1 MLKSKN
7 NFENILIFFFSI
19 FPLAFLIG
27 NSVINFFIII
37 IPIFFFILTLK
48 KKIKFNFQNKI
59 FLIMLLFWFSLIVN
73 LFFSQNQSL
82 SIPRVIKIFFIIFLV
97 SAFKYIV
104 FLNENKYLNNIY
116 KIWSII
122 FFVVFIDLI
131 FEFIVGFNIL
141 GFKSY
146 MPGRLAS
153 FTGNELVIG
162 NFFSAF
168 CLIFLSYI
176 SIKYPKKNNIIIFLS
191 LVLIFVSFVIGERA
205 NFIRTFL
212 MISLFFIFVVDYKYK
227 TKLLFIFVIFSLIP
241 LLITN
246 LKDDNIYKYR
256 YLNSINNLFQKN
268 GISTYLN
275 NSQYGAHYHVA
286 YKIFKEN
293 KLFGVGIK
301 NFRKESF
308 KSKYENP
315 KHKFKQM
322 IPDKTS
328 LPVLNILNWR
338 KGSTHPHQIHLE
350 LLSETGLFGYS
361 IFLIFIILSIFL
373 SIKSNLKNKN
383 VFQFSGILFVI
394 FSLLPLIP
402 TGSFFSTYSSGLFW
416 INYSLM
422 VGYIRD

>member
-1 MLKSKN
+1 MQKDLSKFSIGHIN
-7 NFENILIFFFSI
+7 SEKILLYTLTI

-37 IPIFFFILTLK
+37 IPIFYFILALK

-82 SIPRVIKIFFIIFLV
+82 SIPRVIKFFFIIFLV
-97 SAFKYIV
+97 STFKYIV
-104 FLNENKYLNNIY
+104 SLNENKYLNNIY

-122 FFVVFIDLI
+122 FFVVFLDLI
-131 FEFIVGFNIL
+131 FEFMVGFNIL

-146 MPGRLAS
+146 VPGRLTS

-168 CLIFLSYI
+168 CLIFLSYL
-176 SIKYPKKNNIIIFLS
+176 SIKYPKKNYIIIFSS
-191 LVLIFVSFVIGERA
+191 LVLIFVSFLIGERA
-205 NFIRTFL
+205 NFVRTFL
-212 MISLFFIFVVDYKYK
+212 MIILFVIFTLDYKYK
-227 TKLLFIFVIFSLIP
+227 TKLLFIFIIFSLIP
-241 LLITN
+241 LLIAN

-275 NSQYGAHYHVA
+275 NSQYGAHYDVA

-293 KLFGVGIK
+293 KLFGIGIK
-301 NFRKESF
+301 NFRNESF
-308 KSKYENP
+308 KSKYDNP
-315 KHKFKQM
+315 EHKFKYGGA
-322 IPDKTS
+322 
-328 LPVLNILNWR
+328 N
-338 KGSTHPHQIHLE
+338 HPHQIHLE
-350 LLSETGLFGYS
+350 FLSETGLFGYS

-402 TGSFFSTYSSGLFW
+402 TGSFFTTYSAGLFW

-422 VGYIRD
+422 VGYIGD

>member
-1 MLKSKN
+1 MLKDLSKFSIGYIN
-7 NFENILIFFFSI
+7 SEKILLYTLSI

-37 IPIFFFILTLK
+37 IPIFFFVLTLK

-82 SIPRVIKIFFIIFLV
+82 SIPRVIKFFFIIFLV

-104 FLNENKYLNNIY
+104 SLNENKYLNNIY

-122 FFVVFIDLI
+122 FFVVFLDLI
-131 FEFIVGFNIL
+131 FEFMVGFNIL

-146 MPGRLAS
+146 MPGRLTS

-168 CLIFLSYI
+168 CLIFLSYL
-176 SIKYPKKNNIIIFLS
+176 SIKYPKKNYIIIFSS
-191 LVLIFVSFVIGERA
+191 LVLIFVSFLIGERA
-205 NFIRTFL
+205 NFVKTFL
-212 MISLFFIFVVDYKYK
+212 MINLFVIFILNYKYK
-227 TKLLFIFVIFSLIP
+227 TKLLFIFIIFSLIP

-275 NSQYGAHYHVA
+275 NSQYGAHYDVA

-315 KHKFKQM
+315 ELKYK
-322 IPDKTS
+322 D
-328 LPVLNILNWR
+328 W
-338 KGSTHPHQIHLE
+338 KGATHPHQIHLE
-350 LLSETGLFGYS
+350 FLSETGLFGYS
-361 IFLIFIILSIFL
+361 IFLIFISLSIFL

-416 INYSLM
+416 INYTLM
-422 VGYIRD
+422 VGYISD

>member
-122 FFVVFIDLI
+122 FFVVLIDLI
-131 FEFIVGFNIL
+131 FEFMVGFNIL
-141 GFKSY
+141 GFKSNI
-146 MPGRLAS
+146 PGRLAS

-191 LVLIFVSFVIGERA
+191 LVLIFVSFLIGERA

-246 LKDDNIYKYR
+246 LKDDNIYKSR
-256 YLNSINNLFQKN
+256 YFNSISNLFQKN
-268 GISTYLN
+268 GISIYLN
-275 NSQYGAHYHVA
+275 NSQYGAHYDVA

-315 KHKFKQM
+315 KHKFKH
-322 IPDKTS
+322 
-328 LPVLNILNWR
+328 W
-338 KGSTHPHQIHLE
+338 KGATHPHQIHLE
-350 LLSETGLFGYS
+350 FLSETGLFGYS

>member
-1 MLKSKN
+1 MLKNLSKFSIGYIN
-7 NFENILIFFFSI
+7 SEKILLYTLYI
-19 FPLAFLIG
+19 FPLAFLTG

-37 IPIFFFILTLK
+37 IPIFFFVLTLK

-73 LFFSQNQSL
+73 LFFSENPSL
-82 SIPRVIKIFFIIFLV
+82 SIPRVIKFFFIIFLV
-97 SAFKYIV
+97 STFRYIV

-146 MPGRLAS
+146 MPGRLAG

-168 CLIFLSYI
+168 CLIFLSYL
-176 SIKYPKKNNIIIFLS
+176 SIKYPKKNYIIIFSS
-191 LVLIFVSFVIGERA
+191 LILIFVSFLIGERA
-205 NFIRTFL
+205 NFVRTFL
-212 MISLFFIFVVDYKYK
+212 MIGLFFIFVVDYKYK

-241 LLITN
+241 LLIAN

-256 YLNSINNLFQKN
+256 YFDSINNLFQKN

-275 NSQYGAHYHVA
+275 NSQYGAHYGVA
-286 YKIFKEN
+286 YKIFNEN

-308 KSKYENP
+308 KTKYENP
-315 KHKFKQM
+315 KHKFKH
-322 IPDKTS
+322 
-328 LPVLNILNWR
+328 W
-338 KGSTHPHQIHLE
+338 KGATHPHQIHLE

-361 IFLIFIILSIFL
+361 IFLIFISLSIFL

>member
-1 MLKSKN
+1 MLKDLSKFSIGCFN
-7 NFENILIFFFSI
+7 SEKILLYALSI

-104 FLNENKYLNNIY
+104 SLNENKYLNNIY

-122 FFVVFIDLI
+122 FFVVFLDLI

-191 LVLIFVSFVIGERA
+191 LVLIFVSFLIGERA
-205 NFIRTFL
+205 NFIRTLL
-212 MISLFFIFVVDYKYK
+212 MIILFVIFILDYKYK
-227 TKLLFIFVIFSLIP
+227 TKLLFIFIIFSLIP

-275 NSQYGAHYHVA
+275 NSQYGAHYDVA

-301 NFRKESF
+301 NFRNESF
-308 KSKYENP
+308 KSKYDNP
-315 KHKFKQM
+315 EHKFKY
-322 IPDKTS
+322 
-328 LPVLNILNWR
+328 
-338 KGSTHPHQIHLE
+338 GGATHPHQIHLE
-350 LLSETGLFGYS
+350 FLSETGLFGYS

-422 VGYIRD
+422 VGYIGD

>member
-82 SIPRVIKIFFIIFLV
+82 GIPRVIKIFFIIFLV

-104 FLNENKYLNNIY
+104 FLNENKYLDNIY

-131 FEFIVGFNIL
+131 FEFMVGFNIL
-141 GFKSY
+141 GFKSNI
-146 MPGRLAS
+146 PGRLAS

-191 LVLIFVSFVIGERA
+191 LVLIFVSFLIGERA

-275 NSQYGAHYHVA
+275 NSQYGAHYDVA

-315 KHKFKQM
+315 KHKFKH
-322 IPDKTS
+322 
-328 LPVLNILNWR
+328 W
-338 KGSTHPHQIHLE
+338 KGATHPHQIHLE
-350 LLSETGLFGYS
+350 FLSETGLFGYS

>member
-37 IPIFFFILTLK
+37 IPIFYFILTLK

-131 FEFIVGFNIL
+131 FEFIVGFNML

-146 MPGRLAS
+146 YPGRLAS

-315 KHKFKQM
+315 KHKFKH
-322 IPDKTS
+322 
-328 LPVLNILNWR
+328 W
-338 KGSTHPHQIHLE
+338 KGGTHPHQIHLE
-350 LLSETGLFGYS
+350 FLSETGLFGYS

>member
-1 MLKSKN
+1 MLKDLSKFSIGFIN
-7 NFENILIFFFSI
+7 SEKILLYTLSI

-48 KKIKFNFQNKI
+48 KKIKFNFRNKI

-82 SIPRVIKIFFIIFLV
+82 SIPRVVKFFFIIFLV

-131 FEFIVGFNIL
+131 FEFMVGFNIL

-146 MPGRLAS
+146 IPGRLAG

-168 CLIFLSYI
+168 CLIFLSYL
-176 SIKYPKKNNIIIFLS
+176 SIKYPKKNYIIIFSS
-191 LVLIFVSFVIGERA
+191 LILIFVSFLIGERA
-205 NFIRTFL
+205 NFVRTFL

-275 NSQYGAHYHVA
+275 NSQYGAHYDVA

-315 KHKFKQM
+315 KHKLKH
-322 IPDKTS
+322 
-328 LPVLNILNWR
+328 W
-338 KGSTHPHQIHLE
+338 KGATHPHQIHLE

-383 VFQFSGILFVI
+383 VFQLSGII
-394 FSLLPLIP
+394 ICY
-402 TGSFFSTYSSGLFW
+402 FFIVAIDT
-416 INYSLM
+416 N
-422 VGYIRD
+422 R

>member
-1 MLKSKN
+1 MLKDLSK
-7 NFENILIFFFSI
+7 FNIGYINSEKILLYTLSI

-37 IPIFFFILTLK
+37 IPIFYFILTLK

-97 SAFKYIV
+97 STFKYII

-131 FEFIVGFNIL
+131 FEFMVGFNIL
-141 GFKSY
+141 GFKSNI
-146 MPGRLAS
+146 PGRLAS

-191 LVLIFVSFVIGERA
+191 LVLIFVSFLIGERA

-256 YLNSINNLFQKN
+256 YLISINNLFQKN

-275 NSQYGAHYHVA
+275 NSQYGAHYDVA

-315 KHKFKQM
+315 KHKFKHL
-322 IPDKTS
+322 KG
-328 LPVLNILNWR
+328 
-338 KGSTHPHQIHLE
+338 GSTHPHQIHLE
-350 LLSETGLFGYS
+350 FLSETGLFGYS